1 MISEDGR
8 DLIADAVEQRKIE
21 LEREILT
28 TPYERYAEIASDIE
42 ACSSAPSPLAL
53 RPQWRPSRRWRRT
66 QSRPIRFSASLRR

>member
-28 TPYERYAEIASDIE
+28 APYERYAEIAKDIE
-42 ACSSAPSPLAL
+42 CCRNLLVRLEQSSC
-53 RPQWRPSRRWRRT
+53 RPAAGT
-66 QSRPIRFSASLRR
+66 VIH